1 MEERAWM
8 SGETEVALAA
18 TIARGRKQGGGRK
31 PQEGRGSTADLLLD
45 TTSRLMTERN
55 SVDVTF
61 ADITEH
67 SGLNAALI
75 RYHFGSKA
83 GLFMA
88 LLERDAG
95 GTFANLETLVASDMS
110 ADQKLRHH
118 VFGVIKTY
126 WRFPYMN
133 RLVAAL
139 SLESD
144 SEAARFIAERFTGTL
159 AEAQRRILEQG
170 EGEGIFRKIDPM
182 LFYFS
187 VIGAC
192 DHLFNA
198 RHSLKFAF
206 GVDEIDDDLRRRYS
220 EHVTSILLE
229 SVML

>member
-1 MEERAWM
+1 MA
-8 SGETEVALAA
+8 STKTEG
-18 TIARGRKQGGGRK
+18 ARRKAGRRK
-31 PQEGRGSTADLLLD
+31 KEDKASTADLLLD
-45 TTSRLMTERN
+45 ATSELMVERN
-55 SVDVTF
+55 SAEVTF
-61 ADITEH
+61 ADIAEH
-67 SGLNAALI
+67 SGLNPALI

-95 GTFANLETLVASDMS
+95 GTFHNLETLVAADMP

-126 WRFPYMN
+126 WRYPYMN

-144 SEAARFIAERFTGTL
+144 SEAARFIAERFTRTL
-159 AEAQRRILEQG
+159 SEAQRRILEQG
-170 EGEGIFRKIDPM
+170 EREGLFRKIDPT

-187 VIGAC
+187 VIGSC
-192 DHLFNA
+192 DHLFTA

-206 GVDEIDDDLRRRYS
+206 GVEEIDDDLRIRYS
-220 EHVTSILLE
+220 DHVASILLD
-229 SVML
+229 SVMV

>member
-1 MEERAWM
+1 MAV
-8 SGETEVALAA
+8 GEAG
-18 TIARGRKQGGGRK
+18 ARKRSPGRRK
-31 PQEGRGSTADLLLD
+31 KGAKASTADLLLD
-45 TTSRLMTERN
+45 ATSSLMVERN
-55 SVDVTF
+55 SADVTF
-61 ADITEH
+61 ADIAEH

-95 GTFANLETLVASDMS
+95 GTFGNLEALVSADMP

-126 WRFPYMN
+126 WRYPYMN

-144 SEAARFIAERFTGTL
+144 SEAARFIAERFTLTL
-159 AEAQRRILEQG
+159 ADAQRRILEQG
-170 EGEGIFRKIDPM
+170 EREGLFRPIDPM
-182 LFYFS
+182 MFYFS
-187 VIGAC
+187 VIGSC

-206 GVDEIDDDLRRRYS
+206 GVEDIDDDLRCRYS
-220 EHVTSILLE
+220 EHVAGILLE
-229 SVML
+229 SVMV